1 MLYYYALQLFLF
13 LTLSLRIIS
22 IRVQNEK
29 KFFPKNYTFNTTFDI
44 SDTRNCILIPLLQ
57 GIIRDTILKNLKDT
71 IKVACVG
78 DSVTYGY
85 GISNWPKNNNPF
97 ILESFLGD
105 EYTVNNYGFCGSCVQ
120 SDGNK
125 PYSSKSPYK
134 KSLEFEP
141 DIVIFMLAKMTPSL
155 LRGGGRISSET

>member
-1 MLYYYALQLFLF
+1 M
-13 LTLSLRIIS
+13 
-22 IRVQNEK
+22 
-29 KFFPKNYTFNTTFDI
+29 
-44 SDTRNCILIPLLQ
+44 
-57 GIIRDTILKNLKDT
+57 
-71 IKVACVG
+71 ACVG

-85 GISNWPKNNNPF
+85 GISNWPKNNYPF

-105 EYTVNNYGFCGSCVQ
+105 EYTVNNYCQSGSCVQ
-120 SDGNK
+120 SNSNK

-155 LRGGGRISSET
+155 LRGRGRISSERNI

>member
-1 MLYYYALQLFLF
+1 MRKNSF
-13 LTLSLRIIS
+13 RIIILS
-22 IRVQNEK
+22 TLLSTSLILAISFSYLYFKGLSGIRFK
-29 KFFPKNYTFNTTFDI
+29 KN
-44 SDTRNCILIPLLQ
+44 
-57 GIIRDTILKNLKDT
+57 GKDT

-85 GISNWPKNNNPF
+85 GISNWPKNNYPF

-105 EYTVNNYGFCGSCVQ
+105 EYTVNNYGFCGYCVQ
-120 SDGNK
+120 SNSNK

-141 DIVIFMLAKMTPSL
+141 NTVIFMLAKMTPSL
-155 LRGGGRISSET
+155 LRGRGRIRSARNI

>member
-1 MLYYYALQLFLF
+1 MIIAISFLYLYFKMLSGVRFY
-13 LTLSLRIIS
+13 
-22 IRVQNEK
+22 
-29 KFFPKNYTFNTTFDI
+29 KN
-44 SDTRNCILIPLLQ
+44 
-57 GIIRDTILKNLKDT
+57 GKDT

-85 GISNWPKNNNPF
+85 GTSIWPKNNYPF

-105 EYTVNNYGFCGSCVQ
+105 EYTVNNYGFCGYRVQ
-120 SDGNK
+120 RDVNK

-141 DIVIFMLAKMTPSL
+141 DIVIFMLGLNDSKPIKRKGEDKFRDIELLSSYKESKVILCTPATAFYNGKKRVDSPASTSNQ
-155 LRGGGRISSET
+155 RE